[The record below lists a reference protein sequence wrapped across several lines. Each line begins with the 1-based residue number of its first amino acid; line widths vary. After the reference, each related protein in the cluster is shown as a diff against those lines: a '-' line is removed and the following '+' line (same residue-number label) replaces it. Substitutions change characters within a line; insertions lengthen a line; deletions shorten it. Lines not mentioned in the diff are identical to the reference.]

1 MAGHNKWSTI
11 KNKKGKEDAKKAKV
25 FTKLGRALMVA
36 AREGGGDI
44 EYNAALNAAVEK
56 AKAANM
62 PNDNIN
68 RAIKKGTGEV
78 GGAAFEEIT
87 YEGYGPE
94 GIAVI
99 VHCLTDNRNR
109 TAADIR
115 HAFDKYG
122 GNLGTSGSVLFMFER
137 KGVLIIDGSDLDE
150 DQVMMDSLEVGA
162 DDFQA
167 VEEIFEVYTSVEN
180 FDKVRK
186 ALSDKDYKFEEAD
199 IMYMPNNYQAIQSEE
214 NIKLMEKMIDI
225 LEDNDDV
232 QDVYHNWDI

>member
-62 PNDNIN
+62 PNDNIT

-137 KGVLIIDGSDLDE
+137 KGVLIIDKKDLDE

-167 VEEIFEVYTSVEN
+167 EEDFFEIYTSVEN
-180 FDKVRK
+180 FDKVRNSLAEK
-186 ALSDKDYKFEEAD
+186 NYKFEEAD
-199 IMYMPNNYQAIQSEE
+199 LMYIPNNYQAIQSED